1 MLVYRFLPNL
11 KTNRNQRF
19 DYAGAITLFI
29 SLLAFLLALTLGQNL
44 GFRKPIIIILYII
57 WLIFFMLFLSIEFR
71 IDQPMVDMKL
81 FRNRLF
87 SLNLFTGFNMF
98 VSLGGIIILMPFYL
112 QYVLK
117 YNPKEIGLLLATVPI
132 SAGIIS
138 PLSGS
143 LSDRFGTRR
152 ISTLGLL
159 VTLGG
164 FISLLSL
171 DTAASA
177 LTYILCFLPVGI
189 GIGIFQSPNNSAIMS
204 ASPPEKLG
212 VTSGLLSLTRTLG
225 QTAGIAAIG
234 AFWFSR
240 VAANSVKT
248 IQPELI
254 NSSPEALASGLH
266 DTILLVLLI
275 LLISLILSGLALYQE
290 EKSKLRGKY

>member
-1 MLVYRFLPNL
+1 M
-11 KTNRNQRF
+11 
-19 DYAGAITLFI
+19 
-29 SLLAFLLALTLGQNL
+29 
-44 GFRKPIIIILYII
+44 
-57 WLIFFMLFLSIEFR
+57 
-71 IDQPMVDMKL
+71 
-81 FRNRLF
+81 F

-117 YNPKEIGLLLATVPI
+117 YNPREIGLLLATVPI
-132 SAGIIS
+132 SAGIVS
-138 PLSGS
+138 PLAGS

-159 VTLGG
+159 VTLIG
-164 FISLLSL
+164 FISLLQL
-171 DTAASA
+171 DTTASA
-177 LTYILCFLPVGI
+177 LTYILCFLPIGI

-225 QTAGIAAIG
+225 QTSGIAAIG

-240 VAANSVKT
+240 VAANSDLKT
-248 IQPELI
+248 RLEIADSAPA
-254 NSSPEALASGLH
+254 ALAAGLH
-266 DTILLVLLI
+266 DTVLLVLGI

-290 EKSKLRGKY
+290 EKNRRGKSQFFTINGK